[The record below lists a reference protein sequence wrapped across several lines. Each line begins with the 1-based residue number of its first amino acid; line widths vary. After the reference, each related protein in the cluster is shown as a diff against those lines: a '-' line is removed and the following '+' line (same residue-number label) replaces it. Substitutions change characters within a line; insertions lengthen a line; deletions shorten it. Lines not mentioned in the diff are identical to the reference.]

1 MDVTLPVCKDTQE
14 VQMSDE
20 KEMKLFVPKSLLVV
34 LWVAAIGL
42 VLNGVQPFL
51 SSPANAVGGV
61 QKIAICDA
69 DGQDCASVFNSQ
81 LLTFQ
86 KDFFGLRVHA

>member
-20 KEMKLFVPKSLLVV
+20 KEVKLVVQKSLMVV

-42 VLNGVQPFL
+42 VLNGLQPLF
-51 SSPANAVGGV
+51 STPANAAGGV
-61 QKIAICDA
+61 QKMAICNSSGA
-69 DGQDCASVFNSQ
+69 LCARITAGAVRMYN
-81 LLTFQ
+81 LN
-86 KDFFGLRVHA
+86 